1 MRSGTASVVRRASW
15 LLPLVVVA
23 AACTSEA
30 GGEPRQAASALGAE
44 RRGAS
49 SLRFWVGDVGPADGP
64 LGLGPK
70 QYPFI
75 CATVE
80 SGLGQPLVDNQ
91 DGRGN
96 AVFPETGGVP
106 DRGAAP
112 VGYSERCGIETRVD
126 YFYWDRAARNFLR
139 FDPATMFA
147 TPPATLEWIEVKGER
162 VPFVVR
168 VETGTLDRFLYT
180 IAMLAP
186 WPESTARP
194 EDLENGAWNRKLV
207 YYFRG
212 GVGIGHWQGEAAWH
226 GGLWGAERAVFPL
239 LLGQGYAVAT
249 SSANET
255 GVHYNLRL
263 AEEAMLMVKGHL
275 AATYGRPRYTVGL
288 GASGGGIQQYVI
300 GQNHPGLLDAGV
312 PMYSYPDMITQTI
325 YVGDCNLL
333 EQYFLEDVMLAQA
346 AGRVSRWAD
355 WSTRQ
360 WIEGLNTSND
370 VTSSVFGTP
379 GSSECIEGWFFGE
392 PLVMNPRFT
401 DPQYLAALAAYRYPA
416 PVVEAIRWTHWND
429 LENVY
434 GVDAEGFAPTPADNV
449 GVQYGLA
456 ALTAADPDRRITKA
470 EFIELNAC
478 VGSWKEQREYV
489 GWNPF
494 ADPFDSANMN
504 RDPVACRLPPGAGWA
519 PSPRRSGDLSAMRRA
534 YGSGHVF
541 VGDIDIPLVDLR
553 PYLEEELNMHN
564 SRQSFS
570 ARERMRGRDDDADNQ
585 VVWFTGSEAD
595 VPARIVDALG
605 VLDAW
610 LTTGRRPAGFVDKCT
625 DAAGNLIAAGDHV
638 WDGILDRRPAG
649 ACTTAYPIKSSPR
662 IVAGDGLGGD
672 LFKCALKP
680 LELALADGTYGD
692 VGFTAGEVAQLAA
705 IFPDGV
711 CDYTKPDQGKPPERR
726 RGGGHPDRGER
737 EERVRR

>member
-1 MRSGTASVVRRASW
+1 MFSAAASW
-15 LLPLVVVA
+15 SRKVFLLLPLVLA
-23 AACTSEA
+23 AACGAEA
-30 GGEPRQAASALGAE
+30 DRPPRATASALGPE
-44 RRGAS
+44 RRS
-49 SLRFWVGDVGPADGP
+49 SDSLRFWIGDVGPTDGP
-64 LGLGPK
+64 LHLGPK

-80 SGLGQPLVDNQ
+80 SGLGQPLVDNH

-96 AVFPETGGVP
+96 AVFPEVGGAP
-106 DRGAAP
+106 DFAATP
-112 VGYSERCGIETRVD
+112 VGYSESCSIATRVD
-126 YFYWDRAARNFLR
+126 YFYWDAPVRKFLR

-147 TPPATLEWIEVKGER
+147 APPAGLEWIEVKGER

-212 GVGIGHWQGEAAWH
+212 GVGIGHWQGQAAWH
-226 GGLWGAERAVFPL
+226 PGLWGDERAVFPHL
-239 LLGQGYAVAT
+239 LRAGYAIAT
-249 SSANET
+249 SSGNET

-263 AEEAMLMVKGHL
+263 AEEVMLMVKGHL
-275 AATYGRPRYTVGL
+275 VETYGRPEYTVGL
-288 GASGGGIQQYVI
+288 GGSGGAIQQYVI
-300 GQNHPGLLDAGV
+300 GQNHPGLLDAGI
-312 PMYSYPDMITQTI
+312 PLYAYPDMITQAI

-333 EQYFLEDVMLAQA
+333 EQYFLEDVMAKGA
-346 AGRVSRWAD
+346 ASKWAT
-355 WSTRQ
+355 WSNRQ
-360 WIEGLNTSND
+360 WIEGLNASDTVGN
-370 VTSSVFGTP
+370 SVFGTP

-401 DPQYLAALAAYRYPA
+401 DPQYLTALAAYRYPA

-429 LENVY
+429 LENIY
-434 GVDAEGFAPTPADNV
+434 GVDANGFAPTPADNV

-456 ALTAADPDRRITKA
+456 ALVEGRITPA
-470 EFIELNAC
+470 EFVELNAC
-478 VGSWKEQREYV
+478 VGSWKEQDQYV

-504 RDPVACRLPPGAGWA
+504 RDPVACRLPLGAGWA
-519 PSPRRSGDLSAMRRA
+519 PSPRRSGDLSAMQKA
-534 YGSGHVF
+534 YTSGHVF
-541 VGDIDIPLVDLR
+541 TGEVDIPLVDLR
-553 PYLEEELNMHN
+553 PYLEAELDMHN

-570 ARERMRGRDDDADNQ
+570 ARERMRKRGRARNQ
-585 VVWFTGSEAD
+585 VIWFTGSEGD

-605 VLDAW
+605 VLDGW
-610 LTTGRRPAGFVDKCT
+610 LTTGRRPAGFVDRCT
-625 DAAGNLIAAGDHV
+625 DGAGTLIASGPHV

-649 ACTTAYPIKSSPR
+649 ACTRAYPIKSSPR

-672 LFKCALKP
+672 MFKCALRP
-680 LELALADGTYGD
+680 LAAALADGTYGST
-692 VGFTAGEVAQLAA
+692 VFTEGELEQLAA

-711 CDYTKPDQGKPPERR
+711 CDYRQPDQGRPPERR
-726 RGGGHPDRGER
+726 RGERHLEDGRGPYER
-737 EERVRR
+737 E